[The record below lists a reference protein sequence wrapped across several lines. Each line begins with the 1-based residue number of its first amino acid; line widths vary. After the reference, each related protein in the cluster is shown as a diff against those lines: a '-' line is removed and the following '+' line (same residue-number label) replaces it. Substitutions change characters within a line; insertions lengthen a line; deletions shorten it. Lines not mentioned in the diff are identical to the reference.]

1 MGANVV
7 DHFPDPLEQLRVIQ
21 DWFAYP
27 NPVAVKLSRIANQTR
42 SMSQGPHRH
51 WTIGRRHSAKF
62 TRGDQDSLS
71 AQVACAHRS
80 NYAGGAPSDDKHVQH
95 IQNLIDPET

>member
-7 DHFPDPLEQLRVIQ
+7 DYVLDPLEQLRVIQ

-27 NPVAVKLSRIANQTR
+27 NPVAAKLSCIANQTR
-42 SMSQGPHRH
+42 SMSQGSHRH

-62 TRGDQDSLS
+62 TLCDQGSLG
-71 AQVACAHRS
+71 AQIACAHRS
-80 NYAGGAPSDDKHVQH
+80 NYAGRASSDNKHVQH
-95 IQNLIDPET
+95 IQNLIDPEN